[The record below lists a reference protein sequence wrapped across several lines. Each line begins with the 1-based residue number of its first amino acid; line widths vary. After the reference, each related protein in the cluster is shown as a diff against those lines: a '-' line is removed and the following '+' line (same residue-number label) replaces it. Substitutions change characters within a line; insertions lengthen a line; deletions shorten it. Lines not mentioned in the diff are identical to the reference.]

1 MMNQD
6 TFSALADQYMDM
18 VYRVAYHALRSPH
31 DADDVTQEVFL
42 RLLRAGPA
50 FESETHAKHWLIRVT
65 FNESKRLLCSPWRRH
80 TTPLADYEASLSWET
95 PEQED
100 LFQAVMNLPSR
111 SPARRRL
118 TPLLAAV
125 VLIAAL
131 TATALAAFGGL
142 WDWFS
147 REWAARTGQP
157 MGESQ
162 TAVIHSLTQRVD
174 QSVTAEGV
182 TVTADSITVGS
193 DSLWV
198 LLRVTGAEFSPTQ
211 AYTFSEFDLQ
221 ITPEAAPGKT
231 TGVSAYGEHFLGL
244 DESGSLLFLFEYTTS
259 IPSEAQLGG
268 GSYQLILSLGSL
280 ARGSQGTETEPLCAG
295 PWAFTIPL
303 TVESLSPV
311 RTLAEAEA
319 VVPADDSSAGCT
331 GESSAPSPS
340 IPADR
345 PDSALEGV
353 ELPQTETTV
362 VLTDLQL
369 SATGVRFCSDG
380 DVSFALVAA
389 VLADGTVVKSTSST
403 GFRDDQG
410 IYHNSFQWPVP
421 LDVTQVTALRVGA
434 TDIPLA

>member
-1 MMNQD
+1 
-6 TFSALADQYMDM
+6 
-18 VYRVAYHALRSPH
+18 
-31 DADDVTQEVFL
+31 
-42 RLLRAGPA
+42 
-50 FESETHAKHWLIRVT
+50 
-65 FNESKRLLCSPWRRH
+65 
-80 TTPLADYEASLSWET
+80 
-95 PEQED
+95 
-100 LFQAVMNLPSR
+100 MNLPSR

-131 TATALAAFGGL
+131 TVTALAAFGGGL

-147 REWAARTGQP
+147 REWTARTGQP

-211 AYTFSEFDLQ
+211 AYVFAEFDLQ
-221 ITPEAAPGKT
+221 ITPEADPGKT
-231 TGVSAYGEHFLGL
+231 TGVSAYGGHFLGL
-244 DESGSLLFLFEYTTS
+244 DESGALLFLFEYTTS
-259 IPSEAQLGG
+259 MPSEAQLGD
-268 GSYQLILSLGSL
+268 GSYQLMLSLGGL
-280 ARGSQGTETEPLCAG
+280 ARGSQGAEAEPLCAG

-319 VVPADDSSAGCT
+319 VVPAPDSSAGT
-331 GESSAPSPS
+331 TEESPAPSPS
-340 IPADR
+340 VPADR
-345 PDSALEGV
+345 SDSALEGV
-353 ELPQTETTV
+353 ELPRTEITV

-380 DVSFALVAA
+380 DVSFALVKA
-389 VLADGTVVKSTSST
+389 VLADGTIVESTTST
-403 GFRDDQG
+403 GFRDELE

-421 LDVTQVTALRVGA
+421 IDVTQVTALRVGA